1 LSDKSSARLR
11 SLNCKLKINVDKGL
25 GFPGKL
31 PPGKPLIKKPVRAA
45 GVPVFPVLACKVKGS
60 DTPNPEYSKSV
71 MAFWKR
77 PMSPG
82 SLSSIEVF
90 KVKLP
95 VAPFPVEKLKLSRAA
110 VAGAAAIVPR
120 TIVAPTVATTP
131 MVGNDCFIVNIIL
144 IPGSLILR
152 SKVNYF

>member
-1 LSDKSSARLR
+1 L
-11 SLNCKLKINVDKGL
+11 
-25 GFPGKL
+25 
-31 PPGKPLIKKPVRAA
+31 
-45 GVPVFPVLACKVKGS
+45 LASKVKGS

-77 PMSPG
+77 LIDPG
-82 SLSSIEVF
+82 PLSSIDVF

-95 VAPFPVEKLKLSRAA
+95 VAPSPVEKLKLSRAA